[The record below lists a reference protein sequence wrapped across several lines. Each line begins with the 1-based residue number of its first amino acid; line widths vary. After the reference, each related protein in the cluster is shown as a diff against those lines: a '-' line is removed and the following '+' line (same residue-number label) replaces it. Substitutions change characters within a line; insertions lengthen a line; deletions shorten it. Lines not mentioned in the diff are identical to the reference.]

1 MPTKANSIRAIYE
14 DLDSA
19 AGIVPDMPRLPREP
33 KAEKPSRKVAVLKL
47 DLTDARVEARQDF
60 AEGRAILLNDHGG
73 TQTVPGLR
81 IRIGPRSATWLYY
94 RDVLDHGERKITSK
108 TLGRFPAMSTA
119 EARKAASVVAG
130 RLSGGAFEPSRGKA
144 RRFKDAFADYLVYL
158 RDKAADA
165 GKAPRWAYNV
175 KNLGDALLL
184 PKWGDW
190 PLLDMS
196 KQRGEAVVDWYKR
209 ALKDNGVTSANHAAR
224 IIRAVFIREAKRDD
238 SLPGDPTKLP
248 TAAITMRKE
257 QWQRQSDKDKPGL
270 AFRDFPAWLKAW
282 RELPPIRRAYHLVGL
297 LTGARPGELA
307 RTPWAHLDMRSRT
320 LTIGNSKTGGDL
332 PIPLSS
338 TICRA
343 LKIARDHADK
353 SGLIFPECSQAG
365 HRDPLPTRGHALRR
379 TYKTVALDCGISDE
393 MSAFLLGHVVPG
405 MSMKYALRQM
415 MLQGRTL
422 RRHQRTISARIL
434 ELLGEDP
441 TL

>member
-1 MPTKANSIRAIYE
+1 MT
-14 DLDSA
+14 
-19 AGIVPDMPRLPREP
+19 
-33 KAEKPSRKVAVLKL
+33 
-47 DLTDARVEARQDF
+47 
-60 AEGRAILLNDHGG
+60 
-73 TQTVPGLR
+73 
-81 IRIGPRSATWLYY
+81 
-94 RDVLDHGERKITSK
+94 
-108 TLGRFPAMSTA
+108 TA

-130 RLSGGAFEPSRGKA
+130 RLSGGAFEPSRTKA
-144 RRFKDAFADYLVYL
+144 RKFRDAFLDYLDYL
-158 RDKAADA
+158 QAKSEDA
-165 GKAPRWAYNV
+165 GKPARWRYNV
-175 KNLGDALLL
+175 KNLGDAILL

-196 KQRGEAVVDWYKR
+196 KQRGDAVVDWYKHT
-209 ALKDNGVTSANHAAR
+209 LKDNGVTSANHAAR
-224 IIRAVFIREAKRDD
+224 IIRAVYIREAKRDD

-248 TAAITMRKE
+248 TAAITMRRE
-257 QWQRQSDKDKPGL
+257 RWQRQSDKDKPGL
-270 AFRDFPAWLKAW
+270 AFRDFTVWLKAW

-307 RTPWAHLDMRSRT
+307 RTPWINLDMHSRT

-338 TICRA
+338 AICRA

-365 HRDPLPTRGHALRR
+365 HRDALPARGHALRR

-422 RRHQRTISARIL
+422 RRHQRTISCRMV
-434 ELLGEDP
+434 ELLGADA